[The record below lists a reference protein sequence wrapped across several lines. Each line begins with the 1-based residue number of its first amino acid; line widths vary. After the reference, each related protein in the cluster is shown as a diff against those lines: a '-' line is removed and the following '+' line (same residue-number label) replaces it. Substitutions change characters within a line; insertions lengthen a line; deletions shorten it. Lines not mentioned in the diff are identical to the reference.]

1 MPNWIEG
8 TMKLRGKRE
17 DIKRFLDNELEASS
31 WYGEKKAL
39 EEQVKCDSDDS
50 YFEYT
55 FKNEPHIKGTRRAFV
70 TDDYLYMNEDEGTA
84 CVSIKQAWSF
94 STTRDDKEL
103 DLWKDNAHKYNI
115 DIKLFGIE
123 CGMEFCQEVIVL
135 KDSDRVI
142 HNVIQ
147 YEDWAWDCPFPRM
160 GG

>member
-17 DIKRFLDNELEASS
+17 DIKRFLDNEIEASS
-31 WYGEKKAL
+31 WFGEQNAL
-39 EEQVKCDSDDS
+39 EEQVKCDSDGS

-55 FKNEPHIKGTRRAFV
+55 FKNEPHIKGTRRAFI
-70 TDDYLYMNEDEGTA
+70 TDDYLYMDKDEGT
-84 CVSIKQAWSF
+84 VSVNIKQAWSF
-94 STTRDDKEL
+94 SVTEDDREL

-123 CGMEFCQEVIVL
+123 SGIEFCQEVIAL
-135 KDSDRVI
+135 KDSDGVI
-142 HNVIQ
+142 KNVIQ
-147 YEDWAWDCPFPRM
+147 YEDWMWDCPFPEM

>member
-17 DIKRFLDNELEASS
+17 DIKRFLDNEIEASS
-31 WYGEKKAL
+31 WYGEQNAL
-39 EEQVKCDSDDS
+39 EEQVKCNSDDS
-50 YFEYT
+50 YLDYR
-55 FKNEPHIKGTRRAFV
+55 FKNEPHIKGTRRAFI
-70 TDDYLYMNEDEGTA
+70 TDDYLYMGKDEGT
-84 CVSIKQAWSF
+84 VSVNIKQAWSF
-94 STTRDDKEL
+94 SVTKDDREL
-103 DLWKDNAHKYNI
+103 NLWKENAHKYNI

-123 CGMEFCQEVIVL
+123 SGMEFCQEVIAL

-147 YEDWAWDCPFPRM
+147 YEDWMWDCPFPNV

>member
-17 DIKRFLDNELEASS
+17 DIKRFLDNEIEASS
-31 WYGEKKAL
+31 WFGEQNAL
-39 EEQVKCDSDDS
+39 EEQAKCNSDGS

-55 FKNEPHIKGTRRAFV
+55 FKNEPHIKGTRRAFIV
-70 TDDYLYMNEDEGTA
+70 DDYLYMDKDEGT
-84 CVSIKQAWSF
+84 VSVGIKQAWSF
-94 STTRDDKEL
+94 STTKDDREL

-123 CGMEFCQEVIVL
+123 SGIEFCQEVIAL
-135 KDSDRVI
+135 KDSDGVI
-142 HNVIQ
+142 NNVIE
-147 YEDWAWDCPFPRM
+147 YEDWDWECPFPEM

>member
-31 WYGEKKAL
+31 YLG
-39 EEQVKCDSDDS
+39 EQVPLEKQVECDSDAS

-55 FKNEPHIKGTRRAFV
+55 FTDEPHIKRTRRAFI
-70 TDDYLYMNEDEGTA
+70 TSNYLYMDADEGTA
-84 CVSIKQAWSF
+84 CVNIKQAWSF
-94 STTRDDKEL
+94 SVKQDDSDL
-103 DLWKDNAHKYNI
+103 DIWMDNAHKYNI
-115 DIKLFGIE
+115 DIKLYGIE
-123 CGMEFCQEVIVL
+123 CGMEFCQEVIAL
-135 KDSDRVI
+135 KDSDKVI

-147 YEDWAWDCPFPRM
+147 YADWEWECPFPNM